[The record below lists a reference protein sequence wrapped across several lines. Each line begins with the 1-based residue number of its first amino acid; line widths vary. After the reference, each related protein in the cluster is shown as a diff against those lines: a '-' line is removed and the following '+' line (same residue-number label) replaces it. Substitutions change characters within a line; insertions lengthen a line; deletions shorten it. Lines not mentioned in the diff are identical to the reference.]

1 MRKPVIGVTVWRRR
15 LDTFY
20 GPDTLMTLSTS
31 YTDSMIEA
39 GLAPLM
45 IPAGMDTGEAETY
58 IDIVDGLLISGG
70 DDVHPETYG
79 SEPTVSHGIDRD
91 VDRFEIALIEAARSS
106 GKPVLAICRGLQI
119 LNVALGG
126 TLHQEVT
133 SKGGVHELID
143 EDSDPVEMSA
153 RRHVVRFEPDSIIA
167 GLYGSDEAKVNTLHH
182 QGIDRLAEDLIVE
195 GKADDGLIEAARC
208 RGDWW
213 ALGVQWHPEKM
224 DLDHRHLL
232 TAFRDEILRN

>member
-1 MRKPVIGVTVWRRR
+1 MRKPVVGVTVWRRR

-39 GLAPLM
+39 GLAPVM
-45 IPAGMDTGEAETY
+45 IPAGMDPADAGRY
-58 IDIVDGLLISGG
+58 IDLVDGLLISGG

-79 SEPTVSHGIDRD
+79 SEPTVSHGIDAE
-91 VDRFEIALIEAARSS
+91 VDRFEIALIEAARAS

-133 SKGGVHELID
+133 SEGGVHELITK
-143 EDSDPVEMSA
+143 DSDPVEMGA

-195 GKADDGLIEAARC
+195 GKSDDGLVEAARC

-224 DLDHRHLL
+224 ESDHRHLL
-232 TAFRDEILRN
+232 TAFRDEILGG

>member
-45 IPAGMDTGEAETY
+45 IPAGVDPGEAGMY
-58 IDIVDGLLISGG
+58 VDLVDGLLISGG
-70 DDVHPETYG
+70 DDVHPEMYG
-79 SEPTVSHGIDRD
+79 SEPTVSHGIDGE

-126 TLHQEVT
+126 SLHQEVT
-133 SKGGVHELID
+133 SKGEVHELID
-143 EDSDPVEMSA
+143 KDSDPVEMSA

-195 GKADDGLIEAARC
+195 GRSDDGLIEAARC

-224 DLDHRHLL
+224 ESDHRHLL
-232 TAFRDEILRN
+232 TAFRDEILGH